1 MPIFE
6 YQCEGCETIFE
17 RLVLRP
23 QAEQRT
29 TCPQCGSQ
37 RTAKMFS
44 TFSMTAAGQDAAA
57 GVAGNPAFT

>member
-6 YQCEGCETIFE
+6 YRCETCETTFE
-17 RLVLRP
+17 RLLLRP
-23 QAEQRT
+23 PTAQQI

-44 TFSMTAAGQDAAA
+44 TFSTAAA
-57 GVAGNPAFT
+57 GHGTAAAAIGKPTFT